1 MKTKTT
7 PTRGHGKD
15 VRNFDWF
22 HFTRRLCVCGG
33 EAVPVPA
40 RIHQSH
46 ISQMFQTTRKQN
58 LRGTNNFSSSVT
70 VPFSPHSSEMSST
83 AVELDI
89 ICNWFKQTILLSL
102 HSFLFTV
109 HYCTYRYKSI
119 NCECSSCRG
128 GPRWWRGCWF
138 YVKTFCTEAGSR
150 LSDQMSECC
159 TVHRDWSRPTTC
171 TLAAWQ
177 YVIYMFGATV
187 ESLCTIC
194 HLQSSFSNKTG
205 FMWFLILLFIFVFNK
220 NNY

>member
-1 MKTKTT
+1 MEKTWGILIDFTLQ
-7 PTRGHGKD
+7 D
-15 VRNFDWF
+15 VCV
-22 HFTRRLCVCGG
+22 CVCGG
-33 EAVPVPA
+33 GAVPVPA

-119 NCECSSCRG
+119 NCECVRHVEEDHG
-128 GPRWWRGCWF
+128 GGEAAGFMLKHFVLKQVADSVIRCQSA
-138 YVKTFCTEAGSR
+138 VLCTVTEAGP
-150 LSDQMSECC
+150 LH
-159 TVHRDWSRPTTC
+159 VH
-171 TLAAWQ
+171 
-177 YVIYMFGATV
+177 
-187 ESLCTIC
+187 
-194 HLQSSFSNKTG
+194 
-205 FMWFLILLFIFVFNK
+205 
-220 NNY
+220 